1 MPEGFPADRLS
12 SLNKRSRAKPFF
24 HIPFAPHEPNALPE
38 PRAMSRGFF
47 RSTLV
52 VGLTTLLSRIT
63 GLGRDVVYASMVPA
77 AALEVFVLA
86 NQIPNLLR
94 RLFAEGAFSQAFVP
108 VVAEYKTTR
117 STEEVRG
124 LVDSVAGTL
133 GVVLIAISAIG
144 VLAAP
149 VIVLITAPGFAT
161 KEEGQFP
168 LAVEML
174 RWTFPYVLFVSL
186 TALAGGV
193 LNSYKQFALPAFT
206 SVALNLVMIVFAVW
220 VSPYFDQ
227 PVVALAVGVFVGGIV
242 QLAILLPPLLK
253 LKVIRL
259 PKWNFQ
265 HEAVRRIARL
275 MGPAI
280 IGSSMGQLSII
291 ISTGIASLLSDGSM
305 TWLYLADRLV
315 EFPLGVF
322 SIALATVILPSLS
335 AQHAEKSA
343 DDFSATLSWAVR
355 LVCLIV
361 IPASVALFAIA
372 GPLTVTMYHRR
383 EFTDFDVEMT
393 QIALMAFSFA
403 LLGWSLI
410 KVLAPGY
417 YARQD
422 TKGPVKVAMRALA
435 LTMLLNLIVVA
446 ALAATDNLKS
456 EGAHALLALTNG
468 VGAIFN
474 AASLYM
480 GLRRKNILHRHP
492 GGVALLAKIVTAS
505 AAMAGFLIW
514 FSGSLDQ
521 WLQTPALDRAVWLAG
536 LVVGGGA
543 IYFAVLFGLGV
554 RLHQFKVQA
563 ALAAR

>member
-1 MPEGFPADRLS
+1 
-12 SLNKRSRAKPFF
+12 
-24 HIPFAPHEPNALPE
+24 
-38 PRAMSRGFF
+38 MSRGFF

-52 VGLTTLLSRIT
+52 VGVTTLLSRIT
-63 GLGRDVVYASMVPA
+63 GLARDVVYASMVST

-117 STEEVRG
+117 TTEEVRG

-133 GVVLIAISAIG
+133 GLLLLAISAIG
-144 VLAAP
+144 VIAAP
-149 VIVLITAPGFAT
+149 VIVLITAPGFAS

-168 LAVEML
+168 LAVELL
-174 RWTFPYVLFVSL
+174 RWTFPYLLFVSL

-206 SVALNLVMIVFAVW
+206 SVALNIVMIVFAVW
-220 VSPYFDQ
+220 VSPFFEQ
-227 PVVALAVGVFVGGIV
+227 PVVALAIGVFVGGVV
-242 QLAILLPPLLK
+242 QLAILVPSLLK
-253 LKVIRL
+253 LKVLRL
-259 PKWNFQ
+259 PRWNLK
-265 HEAVRRIARL
+265 HEAVQRIARL

-291 ISTGIASLLSDGSM
+291 ISTGIASLLNDGSM

-335 AQHAEKSA
+335 AQHAAKSA
-343 DDFSATLSWAVR
+343 DEFSATLSWAVR

-422 TKGPVKVAMRALA
+422 TKGPVKIAMRALA
-435 LTMLLNLIVVA
+435 VTMILNLVIVAV
-446 ALAATDNLKS
+446 LAATGNLKS

-474 AASLYM
+474 AGYLYI
-480 GLRRKNILHRHP
+480 GLRRKDILHRHP
-492 GGVALLAKIVTAS
+492 GGVALLTKIAIAS
-505 AAMAGFLIW
+505 AAMAAFLIW
-514 FSGSLDQ
+514 FSGDLEA
-521 WLQTPALDRAVWLAG
+521 WLQASTIDRAAWLAA
-536 LVVGGGA
+536 LVAGGGA
-543 IYFAVLFGLGV
+543 IYFVVLFVLGV
-554 RLHQFKVQA
+554 RVHQFKVQGRA
-563 ALAAR
+563 PRAEPANP

>member
-1 MPEGFPADRLS
+1 
-12 SLNKRSRAKPFF
+12 
-24 HIPFAPHEPNALPE
+24 
-38 PRAMSRGFF
+38 MSRGFF
-47 RSTLV
+47 RSTVV

-108 VVAEYKTTR
+108 VVAEYKATR

-133 GVVLIAISAIG
+133 GLLLIAISIIG
-144 VLAAP
+144 VIAAP

-161 KEEGQFP
+161 KDEGQFP

-193 LNSYKQFALPAFT
+193 LNSYKHFALPAFT
-206 SVALNLVMIVFAVW
+206 SVVLNLVMIVFAVW
-220 VSPYFDQ
+220 LSPHFEQ

-242 QLAILLPPLLK
+242 QLAILVPSLLK
-253 LKVIRL
+253 LKVVRL
-259 PKWNFQ
+259 PKWNLQ
-265 HEAVRRIARL
+265 HEAVQRIARL

-335 AQHAEKSA
+335 AQHAQKSA

-393 QIALMAFSFA
+393 QVALMAFSFA

-422 TKGPVKVAMRALA
+422 TKGPVKIAMRALA

-446 ALAATDNLKS
+446 ALAASGNLKS
-456 EGAHALLALTNG
+456 QGAHALLALTNG

-474 AASLYM
+474 AVSLYI

-492 GGVALLAKIVTAS
+492 GGVALLAKIVIAS
-505 AAMAGFLIW
+505 AAMAAFLIW
-514 FSGSLDQ
+514 FSGQLSE
-521 WLQTPALDRAVWLAG
+521 WLQASTLDRAIWLAG
-536 LVVGGGA
+536 LVAGGGA
-543 IYFAVLFGLGV
+543 VYFVVLFGLGV

-563 ALAAR
+563 ALAAH

>member
-1 MPEGFPADRLS
+1 
-12 SLNKRSRAKPFF
+12 
-24 HIPFAPHEPNALPE
+24 
-38 PRAMSRGFF
+38 MSRGFF

-63 GLGRDVVYASMVPA
+63 GLARDVVYASMVPA

-117 STEEVRG
+117 STDEVRG

-133 GVVLIAISAIG
+133 GLLLLGISAIG

-149 VIVLITAPGFAT
+149 IIVLVTAPGFAT

-193 LNSYKQFALPAFT
+193 LNSYKHFALPAFT

-220 VSPYFDQ
+220 VSPYFEQ
-227 PVVALAVGVFVGGIV
+227 PVLALAIGVFVGGIV
-242 QLAILLPPLLK
+242 QLSILIPPLLK
-253 LKVIRL
+253 LKVVRL
-259 PKWNFQ
+259 PKWNLQ

-280 IGSSMGQLSII
+280 VGSSMGQLSII
-291 ISTGIASLLSDGSM
+291 ISTAIASLLSDGSM

-335 AQHAEKSA
+335 AQHAQQSA
-343 DDFSATLSWAVR
+343 DEFSATLSWAVR

-393 QIALMAFSFA
+393 QVALMAYTFA

-422 TKGPVKVAMRALA
+422 TKGPVLIAMRALG

-446 ALAATDNLKS
+446 VLAATDSLKS

-468 VGAIFN
+468 AGAIFN
-474 AASLYM
+474 AGALYL
-480 GLRRKNILHRHP
+480 GLRRRNILHRHP
-492 GGVALLAKIVTAS
+492 GGVSLLVKIAVAS
-505 AAMAGFLIW
+505 AAMAAFLVW
-514 FSGSLDQ
+514 FSGTLHT
-521 WLQTPALDRAVWLAG
+521 WLEASTSERAIWLG
-536 LVVGGGA
+536 MLVIGGGA
-543 IYFAVLFGLGV
+543 IYFAVLLALGV
-554 RLHQFKVQA
+554 RWHQFKVQTA
-563 ALAAR
+563 VAAR